1 MEIRAEDYEK
11 ILRKGYTG
19 EEVIAGLSEISAL
32 LRTHMEVFLVG
43 EAPIVLRGW
52 KHTCAEVELVFLSD
66 KDLQAFVE
74 ALRKADYEETLYMRY
89 KKYLAIDLH
98 LKSFSEYMI
107 SEEMLK
113 RAFDTDLG
121 NLRLKIGS
129 PEDVILLKSSSTRDS
144 DYVDTRLLLNKI
156 RPDWGVVVA
165 ELDNQVNRHGTSD
178 YAGIMLLATVNDL
191 RRRKYQIPDS
201 TPRDIIKAIQK
212 DVRPPQAAAQ
222 A

>member
-1 MEIRAEDYEK
+1 VEIRAEDYEK

-32 LRTHMEVFLVG
+32 LRTRMEVFLVG

-52 KHTCAEVELVFLSD
+52 KNTCAEVEIVFLSD
-66 KDLQAFVE
+66 KDVQAFVE

-98 LKSFSEYMI
+98 VKSFSEYI
-107 SEEMLK
+107 ITEEMLK

-121 NLRLKIGS
+121 NLRLKIAS
-129 PEDVILLKSSSTRDS
+129 PEDVILLKSSSTRDT

-156 RPDWGVVVA
+156 RPDWSVVVA

-178 YAGIMLLATVNDL
+178 YAAIMLLATVNDL

-201 TPRDIIKAIQK
+201 APRDIIKAIQK
-212 DVRPPQAAAQ
+212 DIRPPQAAAQ